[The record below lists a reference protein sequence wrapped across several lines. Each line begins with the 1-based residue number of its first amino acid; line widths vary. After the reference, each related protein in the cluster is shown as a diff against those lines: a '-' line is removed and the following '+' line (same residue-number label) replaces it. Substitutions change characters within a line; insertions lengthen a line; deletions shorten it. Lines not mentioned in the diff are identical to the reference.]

1 MCGFGVQEEK
11 DQKNVVKKIHT
22 IGCINRLQQYF
33 ESNLFTVGIVALC
46 VAVTQLG
53 GKNHYFFSFISTF
66 SQLKFIYSEKATK
79 FCEIF
84 PLLLTNKFV
93 FFASNYS
100 FEH

>member
-11 DQKNVVKKIHT
+11 IKKNVDAKIHT

-53 GKNHYFFSFISTF
+53 GKNHYYFHSFIHS
-66 SQLKFIYSEKATK
+66 
-79 FCEIF
+79 
-84 PLLLTNKFV
+84 LLHEV
-93 FFASNYS
+93 NYDVLCGIVV
-100 FEH
+100 

>member
-11 DQKNVVKKIHT
+11 IKKNVDAKIHT

-53 GKNHYFFSFISTF
+53 GKISLLFSFIHLLISTL
-66 SQLKFIYSEKATK
+66 SPRLCGIV
-79 FCEIF
+79 CMIF
-84 PLLLTNKFV
+84 EVKHHMTLQNFYT
-93 FFASNYS
+93 
-100 FEH
+100 

>member
-53 GKNHYFFSFISTF
+53 GKIIIIISIHSLVHNITYDV
-66 SQLKFIYSEKATK
+66 LGGI
-79 FCEIF
+79 
-84 PLLLTNKFV
+84 V
-93 FFASNYS
+93 V
-100 FEH
+100 

>member
-11 DQKNVVKKIHT
+11 IKKNVDAKIHT

-53 GKNHYFFSFISTF
+53 GENYYYYFHSFISTF
-66 SQLKFIYSEKATK
+66 SQI
-79 FCEIF
+79 
-84 PLLLTNKFV
+84 
-93 FFASNYS
+93 
-100 FEH
+100 

>member
-53 GKNHYFFSFISTF
+53 GKNHYYIHSFLF
-66 SQLKFIYSEKATK
+66 QLELEYMN
-79 FCEIF
+79 F
-84 PLLLTNKFV
+84 PGELLKIMSV
-93 FFASNYS
+93 K
-100 FEH
+100 HIQRV

>member
-53 GKNHYFFSFISTF
+53 GKNHYYIHSFIST
-66 SQLKFIYSEKATK
+66 
-79 FCEIF
+79 
-84 PLLLTNKFV
+84 
-93 FFASNYS
+93 
-100 FEH
+100 

>member
-53 GKNHYFFSFISTF
+53 GKNHYYFHSFISTLN
-66 SQLKFIYSEKATK
+66 QL
-79 FCEIF
+79 
-84 PLLLTNKFV
+84 
-93 FFASNYS
+93 
-100 FEH
+100 